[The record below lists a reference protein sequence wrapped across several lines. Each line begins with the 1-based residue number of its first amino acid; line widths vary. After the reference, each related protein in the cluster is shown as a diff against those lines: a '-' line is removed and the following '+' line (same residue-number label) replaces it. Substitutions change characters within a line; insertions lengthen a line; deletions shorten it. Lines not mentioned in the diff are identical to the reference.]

1 MERGSVLGR
10 PHRVLLSYKF
20 TPLPKL
26 PVSLLVTYS
35 YFQSTHFESPD
46 SNVTFSGFIW
56 NSPVSY
62 IGFPDDSGKRICLP
76 IQEMQKMWVR
86 SLGRED
92 PLEESMATHSSIL
105 VWENSWTEEPGGL

>member
-1 MERGSVLGR
+1 MEKGSVLGR

-35 YFQSTHFESPD
+35 YFQSTHIESPD
-46 SNVTFSGFIW
+46 SNVTSSGFIW

-62 IGFPDDSGKRICLP
+62 IGFSDDSGKRICLP
-76 IQEMQKMWVR
+76 IQEMQFR
-86 SLGRED
+86 SPGWED
-92 PLEESMATHSSIL
+92 PLEK
-105 VWENSWTEEPGGL
+105 